1 MSAQG
6 DFDFLMG
13 DWNVHN
19 RRLKN
24 PLTGSTSW
32 YEFGATS
39 KVRGIWDGLANVD
52 EYVGDSPG
60 GLIQGM
66 TVRLFDP
73 AAEQWRLY
81 WANRKDGVFGVPTIG
96 SFSDGRGEF
105 FDQEFFTGRSIFVR
119 YIWTPGTKTT
129 CSWEQAFSPDGGTT
143 WETNWIMD
151 FTRT

>member
-39 KVRGIWDGLANVD
+39 KVRGIWDGLANV
-52 EYVGDSPG
+52 
-60 GLIQGM
+60 
-66 TVRLFDP
+66 R
-73 AAEQWRLY
+73 W
-81 WANRKDGVFGVPTIG
+81 
-96 SFSDGRGEF
+96 
-105 FDQEFFTGRSIFVR
+105 
-119 YIWTPGTKTT
+119 
-129 CSWEQAFSPDGGTT
+129 
-143 WETNWIMD
+143 
-151 FTRT
+151 